1 MPRSFLVKSKKAHS
15 YHQPRTFEDDYSR
28 LDTILAQIC
37 SDADKLPEEDADPS
51 VDRYDLS
58 PDSHLGDITDSPSKS
73 PLRCGDSAC
82 ARSPEYEDFWRP
94 PSPSASPVDSEK
106 SLSPLVEETQPFT
119 VTFRPYAW
127 SSYPE
132 PRVRPLAEP
141 QQGLLHHHHHHHHH
155 HHPPGVEADN
165 EGPGSHGLLGDRRA
179 HPALYAERALV
190 VEESYGDYRRHAA
203 AAAAAAAAL
212 LFPEAGLHAKSQEAK
227 APADLLC
234 SSLIL
239 NGAYKCVKCSKVF
252 STPHGLEVHVRRS
265 HSGTR
270 PFACEICGKTFGHA
284 VSLEQ
289 HKAVHS
295 QERSFDCK
303 ICGKSFKRSSTLST
317 HLLIHSDTRPYPCQY
332 CGKRFHQ
339 KSDMKKHTFIH
350 TGEKPHKCQVCGKA
364 FSQSSNLITHS
375 RKHTGYKPFGCDLC
389 GKGFQRKVD
398 LRRHKETQ
406 HGLK

>member
-1 MPRSFLVKSKKAHS
+1 MPRSFLVKSKRAHS
-15 YHQPRTFEDDYSR
+15 YHQPRYLDDNCIPIEKLLTCQESQMG
-28 LDTILAQIC
+28 QI
-37 SDADKLPEEDADPS
+37 PESPVEVGNHSPKAS
-51 VDRYDLS
+51 LVCTVDHS
-58 PDSHLGDITDSPSKS
+58 SQQS
-73 PLRCGDSAC
+73 PLSCEGSVCD
-82 ARSPEYEDFWRP
+82 RSSDYEDFWRP
-94 PSPSASPVDSEK
+94 LSSGTSPDLDKYPVSSPDDS
-106 SLSPLVEETQPFT
+106 QPFN
-119 VTFRPYAW
+119 VTFRPYVWAH
-127 SSYPE
+127 STSDLRHLIQSCN
-132 PRVRPLAEP
+132 RVSVDSEASV
-141 QQGLLHHHHHHHHH
+141 
-155 HHPPGVEADN
+155 GVYDAM
-165 EGPGSHGLLGDRRA
+165 DRRPGA
-179 HPALYAERALV
+179 HLLIEPTQSGRFYQDYGSLTSNLLDTRAFYADIKMSTKVAEIDS
-190 VEESYGDYRRHAA
+190 ESDIMCTQLQLRG
-203 AAAAAAAAL
+203 
-212 LFPEAGLHAKSQEAK
+212 S
-227 APADLLC
+227 
-234 SSLIL
+234 
-239 NGAYKCVKCSKVF
+239 YKCIKCTKVF

-295 QERSFDCK
+295 QERVFSCK
-303 ICGKSFKRSSTLST
+303 ICDKSFKRSSTLST

-375 RKHTGYKPFGCDLC
+375 RKHTGFKPFGCELC

-406 HGLK
+406 HRLK

>member
-1 MPRSFLVKSKKAHS
+1 MPRSFLVKSKRAHS
-15 YHQPRTFEDDYSR
+15 YHQPRSLEDDYSR
-28 LDTILAQIC
+28 LDTILAHICAENKSSVESGCC
-37 SDADKLPEEDADPS
+37 SDSLAIDAQGRVSPPS
-51 VDRYDLS
+51 HLVETADLS
-58 PDSHLGDITDSPSKS
+58 SKS
-73 PLRCGDSAC
+73 PLSCEGSMCG
-82 ARSPEYEDFWRP
+82 RSPDYEDYWRP
-94 PSPSASPVDSEK
+94 PSPSASPADSEK
-106 SLSPLVEETQPFT
+106 SFT
-119 VTFRPYAW
+119 VDEHTVDENHPFAIPFRPCAW
-127 SSYPE
+127 SNYSGSELRHLVQQTYP
-132 PRVRPLAEP
+132 
-141 QQGLLHHHHHHHHH
+141 
-155 HHPPGVEADN
+155 HHPVSRDRSASLGLYDDRSTDTSLFTERASVAGLYNDY
-165 EGPGSHGLLGDRRA
+165 GSATSLFERSSTPR
-179 HPALYAERALV
+179 LYADHNLHSKVPDIKA
-190 VEESYGDYRRHAA
+190 ES
-203 AAAAAAAAL
+203 
-212 LFPEAGLHAKSQEAK
+212 
-227 APADLLC
+227 DLLC
-234 SSLIL
+234 SRLLL
-239 NGAYKCVKCSKVF
+239 NGAYKCIKCSKVF

-270 PFACEICGKTFGHA
+270 PFACEMCGKTFGHA

-375 RKHTGYKPFGCDLC
+375 RKHTGFKPFGCDLC

>member
-1 MPRSFLVKSKKAHS
+1 MTTAGWTLSSRKYVQTPISSRRRTRTPRWTGTTS
-15 YHQPRTFEDDYSR
+15 PRTPTWATSR
-28 LDTILAQIC
+28 T
-37 SDADKLPEEDADPS
+37 PPPS
-51 VDRYDLS
+51 LLCAAVTARAPAPRNMRTSGGLRPPLRPQLTLRS
-58 PDSHLGDITDSPSKS
+58 RS
-73 PLRCGDSAC
+73 PLW
-82 ARSPEYEDFWRP
+82 WRR
-94 PSPSASPVDSEK
+94 PSPSRSRFGPTRGAATRSPACGRWPSRSRASCTTTTTITTTTT
-106 SLSPLVEETQPFT
+106 L
-119 VTFRPYAW
+119 
-127 SSYPE
+127 
-132 PRVRPLAEP
+132 
-141 QQGLLHHHHHHHHH
+141 
-155 HHPPGVEADN
+155 PGWRRTT

>member
-1 MPRSFLVKSKKAHS
+1 MPRSFMVKSKRAHT
-15 YHQPRTFEDDYSR
+15 YHQPRSLEDDCRR
-28 LDTILAQIC
+28 LDSILAHIC
-37 SDADKLPEEDADPS
+37 SDADCPPCVLSEADCPPCVLPEDTDPS
-51 VDRYDLS
+51 VDSFGLS
-58 PDSHLGDITDSPSKS
+58 PDFHLPDFSPKS
-73 PLRCGDSAC
+73 PLSCADSLSAP
-82 ARSPEYEDFWRP
+82 SSDYEDFWRP
-94 PSPSASPVDSEK
+94 PSPSASPGDSEK
-106 SLSPLVEETQPFT
+106 SMSPLAGETQTFRVP
-119 VTFRPYAW
+119 FRPYAW
-127 SSYPE
+127 SRYPE
-132 PRVRPLAEP
+132 PTLV
-141 QQGLLHHHHHHHHH
+141 QQSPHPSPGGDRAPGPVAFFGDGSTSPLLHAEQTR
-155 HHPPGVEADN
+155 GAD
-165 EGPGSHGLLGDRRA
+165 PFGDCRR
-179 HPALYAERALV
+179 R
-190 VEESYGDYRRHAA
+190 
-203 AAAAAAAAL
+203 AAAL
-212 LFPEAGLHAKSQEAK
+212 LFPGGGLQTQNLGAQS
-227 APADLLC
+227 DLLYP
-234 SSLIL
+234 SLVL
-239 NGAYKCVKCSKVF
+239 GGAYKCVKCSKVF

-270 PFACEICGKTFGHA
+270 PFACEICNKTFGHA

-375 RKHTGYKPFGCDLC
+375 RKHTGYKPFGCGLC

>member
-15 YHQPRTFEDDYSR
+15 YHQHRSAGDDYNVR
-28 LDTILAQIC
+28 QEGVLAPMC
-37 SDADKLPEEDADPS
+37 ADSNVLPEVQGDF
-51 VDRYDLS
+51 S
-58 PDSHLGDITDSPSKS
+58 PMSSHLGDVTPESPPS
-73 PLRCGDSAC
+73 PPSCEGSVCGTVTS
-82 ARSPEYEDFWRP
+82 EFEDFWRP
-94 PSPSASPVDSEK
+94 PSPSVSPASEK
-106 SLSPLVEETQPFT
+106 SACASLEESAPFPL
-119 VTFRPYAW
+119 PYTW
-127 SSYPE
+127 SG
-132 PRVRPLAEP
+132 LA
-141 QQGLLHHHHHHHHH
+141 
-155 HHPPGVEADN
+155 
-165 EGPGSHGLLGDRRA
+165 GPGLRQ
-179 HPALYAERALV
+179 LV
-190 VEESYGDYRRHAA
+190 QSYRP
-203 AAAAAAAAL
+203 AAAAL
-212 LFPEAGLHAKSQEAK
+212 GLYGERDRPPPPPPLYSTERYGDYGQGAGRYGEK
-227 APADLLC
+227 APGIKVEPDLLC
-234 SSLIL
+234 TRLLL
-239 NGAYKCVKCSKVF
+239 NTGSYKCIKCSKVF

-270 PFACEICGKTFGHA
+270 PFACDMCGKTFGHA

-375 RKHTGYKPFGCDLC
+375 RKHTGFKPFGCDLC

-398 LRRHKETQ
+398 LRRHRETQ

>member
-1 MPRSFLVKSKKAHS
+1 MPRAFLVKSKKAHS
-15 YHQPRTFEDDYSR
+15 YHQPRSAEDDYSR
-28 LDTILAQIC
+28 LDNILAQIC
-37 SDADKLPEEDADPS
+37 SEADRLSEEDADPP
-51 VDRYDLS
+51 VDVYDLS
-58 PDSHLGDITDSPSKS
+58 PGFHLDD
-73 PLRCGDSAC
+73 LLHDSAC
-82 ARSPEYEDFWRP
+82 EDLWRP
-94 PSPSASPVDSEK
+94 PSPSASPVDSDK
-106 SLSPLVEETQPFT
+106 CLSPPVDDSHGSRPFT

-127 SSYPE
+127 TSFPDPHE
-132 PRVRPLAEP
+132 PP
-141 QQGLLHHHHHHHHH
+141 QGLLHHHHHHHHH
-155 HHPPGVEADN
+155 HLPPGAETDN
-165 EGPGSHGLLGDRRA
+165 RGAFYGNQSA

-190 VEESYGDYRRHAA
+190 VEDSYGDYRRR
-203 AAAAAAAAL
+203 AAAAAAAL
-212 LFPEAGLHAKSQEAK
+212 LFPEAGLHAKGQEAK
-227 APADLLC
+227 GPTELLC

-239 NGAYKCVKCSKVF
+239 NGAYKCIKCSKVF

-284 VSLEQ
+284 VSLGQ

-375 RKHTGYKPFGCDLC
+375 RKHTGFKPFGCDLC

>member
-15 YHQPRTFEDDYSR
+15 YHQPRSPEDGYNLR
-28 LDTILAQIC
+28 LENLLTHIRADT
-37 SDADKLPEEDADPS
+37 KL
-51 VDRYDLS
+51 VDEAEPGCQGGFT
-58 PDSHLGDITDSPSKS
+58 PDSHLGEVADVSPESPPGCEGSGCDST
-73 PLRCGDSAC
+73 A
-82 ARSPEYEDFWRP
+82 AEYEDYWRP
-94 PSPSASPVDSEK
+94 PSPSVSPGSEK
-106 SLSPLVEETQPFT
+106 SPCPSPEQSPQFSLPYTWRPELRTLVQSYGHTAPIGLYGPERSSTLGL
-119 VTFRPYAW
+119 YADF
-127 SSYPE
+127 SPAGRLYGGPSLYPE
-132 PRVRPLAEP
+132 RRP
-141 QQGLLHHHHHHHHH
+141 QQQDKG
-155 HHPPGVEADN
+155 PGIKVEADVLCTRLLLSS
-165 EGPGSHGLLGDRRA
+165 GS
-179 HPALYAERALV
+179 
-190 VEESYGDYRRHAA
+190 
-203 AAAAAAAAL
+203 
-212 LFPEAGLHAKSQEAK
+212 
-227 APADLLC
+227 
-234 SSLIL
+234 
-239 NGAYKCVKCSKVF
+239 YKCIKCSKVF

-270 PFACEICGKTFGHA
+270 PFACEMCGKTFGHA

-375 RKHTGYKPFGCDLC
+375 RKHTGFKPFGCDLC

-398 LRRHKETQ
+398 LRRHRETQ